1 MFKTGQIV
9 WCKIRGKYLQTNYH
23 VKCRV
28 VGYDATVEYGLAVC
42 ILEGQYVGNT
52 WDVNAK
58 DFVRV
63 GGTIV

>member
-9 WCKIRGKYLQTNYH
+9 WCKIRGKYYQTDYH

-28 VGYDATVEYGLAVC
+28 VEYDATVVYDLVVC
-42 ILEGQYVGNT
+42 ILEGQYAGNT
-52 WDVNAK
+52 WSVEGK

-63 GGTIV
+63 GGQIV

>member
-9 WCKIRGKYLQTNYH
+9 WCKIRDKYLQTNYH

-52 WDVNAK
+52 WGVDAE
-58 DFVRV
+58 DFVHV